1 MHVIHSSFV
10 FFEFYDWTQMYSHGG
25 SLNENA
31 IFEFENFKEN
41 KKFINFSYLHEKS
54 IRRREFNCQGMQFI
68 STFLIFI

>member
-1 MHVIHSSFV
+1 MIHSSFV
-10 FFEFYDWTQMYSHGG
+10 LFELCDWTQMYSHGG

-54 IRRREFNCQGMQFI
+54 IRRRECNYGGMQFI
-68 STFLIFI
+68 STFRIFV